1 MGSLLNCQCSEVQV
15 SWSWGE
21 TNNRRSHR
29 TYMSSEKTSARVRKS
44 IPDSA
49 GDRRTGSVGER
60 PELSRGKTGGDR
72 HGGSIA
78 ERDQFSIEDE
88 IAGATSNDPGLGGE

>member
-1 MGSLLNCQCSEVQV
+1 MER
-15 SWSWGE
+15 
-21 TNNRRSHR
+21 NRARHHL
-29 TYMSSEKTSARVRKS
+29 TCMSSEKSGTRVRKS

-72 HGGSIA
+72 HGGSTS
-78 ERDQFSIEDE
+78 EREQSSIDDE
-88 IAGATSNDPGLGGE
+88 LAGDTTNDPGLGGE